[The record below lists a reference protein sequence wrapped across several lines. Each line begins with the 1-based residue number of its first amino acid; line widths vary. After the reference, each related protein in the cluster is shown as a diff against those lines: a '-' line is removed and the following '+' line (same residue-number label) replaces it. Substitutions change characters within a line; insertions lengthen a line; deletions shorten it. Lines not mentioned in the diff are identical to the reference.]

1 VRVTLTDAER
11 MAYATAES
19 EDRYKLA
26 ATARTKLAV
35 IRTIVE
41 QHPDDQVLVIGA
53 YLDQLD
59 DVSAELDGAPI
70 IQGSTPNNERERL
83 YDEFRRG
90 EQRVLVVSK
99 VANFSIDLPE
109 AAVAVQISGTFGSR
123 QEEAQRL
130 GRVLRPKH
138 DGRQAHFYTVVARD
152 TLDAEYA
159 AHRQRFLAEQGYAYT
174 IVDAD
179 DLLRPL

>member
-1 VRVTLTDAER
+1 MTLTDAER
-11 MAYATAES
+11 MAYATAEP

-26 ATARTKLAV
+26 ATARTKLPV
-35 IRTIVE
+35 IKTIVD

-59 DVSAELDGAPI
+59 DVVGRARRRADHPGLDDDQGARAALRRVPPRRAAGAGGVARSPTSPSTCPRPRSPSRSRARSARGRRRRS
-70 IQGSTPNNERERL
+70 GS
-83 YDEFRRG
+83 G
-90 EQRVLVVSK
+90 
-99 VANFSIDLPE
+99 
-109 AAVAVQISGTFGSR
+109 GCCG
-123 QEEAQRL
+123 
-130 GRVLRPKH
+130 PKA